1 MNPEVDGEQTLYLGT
16 EPVDGIEQ
24 LIGFP
29 VLRVHGHFGASGE
42 AAGEVPH
49 VMVDGGARFDMAEEG
64 IH

>member
-1 MNPEVDGEQTLYLGT
+1 MNPEVDSEQTLYLGT

-42 AAGEVPH
+42 ANGEVAH
-49 VMVDGGARFDMAEEG
+49 VLADGGTRCDMAKEG